1 MQVLFSSPPSIPSI
15 IYFILPVEVVSFI
28 KQDAVLNL
36 VLSSP
41 ISLLC
46 IWPSP
51 H

>member
-15 IYFILPVEVVSFI
+15 IYFILPVEVVSFK

-36 VLSSP
+36 VLSSFLGRP
-41 ISLLC
+41 C
-46 IWPSP
+46 FRPSS

>member
-1 MQVLFSSPPSIPSI
+1 MQVLFYSPPSIASI
-15 IYFILPVEVVSFI
+15 IYFILPVEVVSFK